1 MGVPYTEALNA
12 ITKNPAE
19 IFGLVDVGQVS
30 VGFDGDIAIWDADP
44 LELTSFVEKVL
55 IDGVEQDL
63 SNRYEELT
71 DRYTKE
77 KDLPNSYRSR
87 E

>member
-1 MGVPYTEALNA
+1 MGCR
-12 ITKNPAE
+12 
-19 IFGLVDVGQVS
+19 S
-30 VGFDGDIAIWDADP
+30 VGTNI
-44 LELTSFVEKVL
+44 FVEKVL

-77 KDLPNSYRSR
+77 KDLLTRIIKRVSL
-87 E
+87 

>member
-1 MGVPYTEALNA
+1 ML
-12 ITKNPAE
+12 
-19 IFGLVDVGQVS
+19 FRS
-30 VGFDGDIAIWDADP
+30 ADP

>member
-1 MGVPYTEALNA
+1 MPYAEALA

-44 LELTSFVEKVL
+44 LELTSLLKKF
-55 IDGVEQDL
+55 
-63 SNRYEELT
+63 
-71 DRYTKE
+71 
-77 KDLPNSYRSR
+77 
-87 E
+87 